1 MQNYKDLKVWEEGH
15 MLTLK
20 IYKVTMNFPD
30 NEKYGLTN
38 QIRRSAFSVP
48 SNIAEGC
55 GKFKQ
60 ADIANYFQIALGSAN
75 ETDYLLLL
83 SKDLNYLS
91 EDNFRELEESINKI
105 KAMLISLIKKVRA
118 KVIGS

>member
-55 GKFKQ
+55 GKFRQ
-60 ADIANYFQIALGSAN
+60 ADIAN
-75 ETDYLLLL
+75 YLLLL

-91 EDNFRELEESINKI
+91 EDNFKELEESINKI

-118 KVIGS
+118 KVIDS